1 MLAIFLHIFAI
12 SNENNENNAISNENN
27 QKLIFLEG
35 KDMCVRY
42 FFGSWCTL
50 SIQLINDCWLT

>member
-1 MLAIFLHIFAI
+1 MLAIFLYIFAI
-12 SNENNENNAISNENN
+12 SNENNAISNENN

-42 FFGSWCTL
+42 FFGSLCTL
-50 SIQLINDCWLT
+50 SMQLIIDCWFT